1 MDQPKKTG
9 MDRRTF
15 IKTSGMIGLG
25 VAASSFGVPKLLRAA
40 PPTIKIGS
48 VQPATGPLS
57 VIGLGQ
63 RRGNQLAVDYINAQ
77 GGIKSMGGAKLELL
91 LGDSESKPEVG
102 RSEADRLI
110 KGGARVMT
118 GPFQSGVAMAISTL
132 CEQRQVPFIMDV
144 AALDKI
150 TDKGKKYT
158 FRVFITVSGLLN
170 GAIKYLK
177 MITDMKGVMP
187 KRAVVTNTADAFGKG
202 MSGGFVKFMEKSG
215 LPIEIV
221 DRVQFPLG
229 IHDLSAEV
237 ARIKAAKPDIL
248 FPVSRPGD
256 GIILTRELYKQR
268 VELMGI
274 YGPGSPGWYE
284 PDVIKDL
291 GKLIYYVMVNVPWI
305 NPSSSVYQQAN
316 AAFEKAHERYLDTNS
331 SYAYTGVLVIAD
343 ILERAASTD
352 PEKILA
358 ATRQTNFTNH
368 PVVSGPIQFN
378 EKGDNTGALTA
389 LIQVQPDGIYG
400 LIALG
405 LSLIFGVMG
414 VINFAHG
421 QMMVMAMY
429 VSYWIFV
436 LLGVDPYLSLVIVA
450 AVIFVLG
457 YLIQATVVNRILD
470 YPEAMQVLPLVSMG
484 LILENFALL
493 LWGPDYRSPQTALGL
508 ETLWLGPVMIDVSRL
523 IAFVLAILITILIF
537 IFLKKT
543 NTGKCIRA
551 ASDNR
556 TGAILVGINVDRI
569 YNTSFA
575 MGAATTAAAGVLLL
589 PLMPLSP
596 HLGHDFTL
604 TAFIVVILGGMGNLM
619 GALVGG
625 LILGVAESVSTLFLP
640 ATLKHAVSFSIL
652 IIIMLFRPQ
661 GLLGGK
667 K

>member
-1 MDQPKKTG
+1 MDQPKNKG

-48 VQPATGPLS
+48 VQPATGPLA
-57 VIGLGQ
+57 VIGVGQ
-63 RRGNQLAVDYINAQ
+63 RRGNQLAADYINAK
-77 GGIKSMGGAKLELL
+77 GGIKSMDGAKLELL

-110 KGGARVMT
+110 KGGAKVMT

-150 TDKGKKYT
+150 TGQGGG
-158 FRVFITVSGLLN
+158 IN
-170 GAIKYLK
+170 YLK
-177 MITDMKGVMP
+177 MVTSMKGVMP

-202 MSGGFVKFMEKSG
+202 MSGGWVKFLEKSG

-291 GKLIYYVMVNVPWI
+291 DKLIYWVMVNVPWI
-305 NPSSSVYQQAN
+305 NPSSSVYKQAN
-316 AAFEKAHERYLDTNS
+316 AAFQKAHNRYLDTNS
-331 SYAYTGVLVIAD
+331 AYAYTGVLVIAD

-352 PEKILA
+352 PEKIVA
-358 ATRQTNFTNH
+358 ATRQTNFTKH
-368 PVVSGPIQFN
+368 PVVSGPIQFD

-389 LIQVQPDGIYG
+389 LIQVQPD
-400 LIALG
+400 AD
-405 LSLIFGVMG
+405 
-414 VINFAHG
+414 
-421 QMMVMAMY
+421 
-429 VSYWIFV
+429 
-436 LLGVDPYLSLVIVA
+436 LLKRVKIVA
-450 AVIFVLG
+450 
-457 YLIQATVVNRILD
+457 
-470 YPEAMQVLPLVSMG
+470 PKE
-484 LILENFALL
+484 FAQSDKIVFPAPQ
-493 LWGPDYRSPQTALGL
+493 LWKR
-508 ETLWLGPVMIDVSRL
+508 
-523 IAFVLAILITILIF
+523 
-537 IFLKKT
+537 
-543 NTGKCIRA
+543 
-551 ASDNR
+551 
-556 TGAILVGINVDRI
+556 
-569 YNTSFA
+569 
-575 MGAATTAAAGVLLL
+575 
-589 PLMPLSP
+589 
-596 HLGHDFTL
+596 
-604 TAFIVVILGGMGNLM
+604 
-619 GALVGG
+619 
-625 LILGVAESVSTLFLP
+625 
-640 ATLKHAVSFSIL
+640 
-652 IIIMLFRPQ
+652 
-661 GLLGGK
+661 
-667 K
+667 